1 MQAIGELLRSVKDRY
16 GDKVKV
22 CVKDPRFITSV
33 WDNVRYKVQ
42 MCPSLPAWIV
52 DRKKI
57 CDGIPKLADLE
68 RAIDEKLTS
77 LI

>member
-16 GDKVKV
+16 GDKVEI
-22 CVKDPRFITSV
+22 CLKDPRFITSV

-42 MCPSLPAWIV
+42 MRPPLPAWVV

-57 CDGIPKLADLE
+57 CDGIPKLVDLE
-68 RAIDEKLTS
+68 RAIDERLS
-77 LI
+77 FSV